1 MNPEDKVAPDIVFRP
16 MSAFPKLEAAAE
28 KTTLH
33 ALTKPDAVATA
44 PRMPT
49 VIHMYDSG

>member
-1 MNPEDKVAPDIVFRP
+1 MNPEDAVAPDITFRP
-16 MSAFPKLEAAAE
+16 VSAFPELEIAAE

-33 ALTKPDAVATA
+33 ALTKPTTVATE